1 MPRACRATVTELRVV
16 ATVLPARAQA
26 RQDPVSVS
34 AAGRRL
40 LRHPDL
46 PLWAVGL
53 ALGIGVCWPL
63 IGGRPLFLLDWV
75 TGPHPPLP
83 STAMLGLDGGLT
95 AGVGGAVGMTL
106 LVRWLGES
114 ATWLVLFAVFPLAAA
129 GAGRLAAR
137 SRWCRVA
144 AGCLY
149 AVNPWVFN
157 RVYAGQL
164 ALLLGYAL
172 LPWAVTSALR
182 VTRPGGRA
190 AVTAFA
196 GPALWWTVLTALSPH
211 FSWIYGVVLVALAI
225 VTRPWS
231 PRVLVWLGTT
241 VAAFVV
247 TSLYVLLPHS
257 ATELPTHVGSTSL
270 ALYRTRG
277 SRRFGLFVNV
287 LGLYGFWRLGPG
299 PTLPKSVIGGWPL
312 LLVALLGLVV
322 VGYLHLLRASR
333 TSPPATPLAPATPP
347 VIAAEGSA
355 PKEGDHEGWRLA
367 RAAVV
372 FGVVGYLLA
381 LGNQGPTGAV
391 FSWLYFHIY
400 FFRIMREP
408 QKFLML
414 TALAYALGFGW
425 GVERVAQAMAREAQR
440 SSVVPTAGSPGG
452 GPDTNRR
459 RWAVA
464 AWAAALAVV
473 LPLGYTPTI
482 FDGLAGQIAPST
494 IPPAYAQAN
503 RLMSTGPGRILYLPW
518 HLYERQPFTQG
529 RVVATPG
536 PSLFSR
542 TVLAGDNVQIGPVQT
557 QSTSL
562 RSAYVERLL
571 AAGPRLTAFGAAV
584 APLGVRWIVLAKTVD
599 WASYGWLAHQSDL
612 RRVLD
617 DPTLE
622 LFDNLSYQGVGHRDR
637 ATRPVRQ
644 LSLVAYRIPRGSP
657 GIVTIDAAYQPGWML
672 DGVAGHPTPS
682 GTVAFFLGTT
692 RGGLAVFTPWRL
704 VRLGAALSGAAALV
718 LLLLAGWERRRWRAG
733 LRGADVVRQSSRGA
747 RQ

>member
-1 MPRACRATVTELRVV
+1 V
-16 ATVLPARAQA
+16 ATVLPTTAQA
-26 RQDPVSVS
+26 DQGPITGT
-34 AAGRRL
+34 ATGRRL
-40 LRHPDL
+40 FRHPDL
-46 PLWAVGL
+46 TMWAMGL
-53 ALGIGVCWPL
+53 AIGIGVCWPL

-75 TGPHPPLP
+75 TGPRPPFP
-83 STAMLGLDGGLT
+83 SPAMLGLDGGLT
-95 AGVGGAVGMTL
+95 AGVGAAVGMTF
-106 LVRWLGES
+106 LVCWLGEA
-114 ATWLVLFAVFPLAAA
+114 ATWLVLFAVFPLAAV
-129 GAGRLAAR
+129 GAGRLAGR

-164 ALLLGYAL
+164 TLLLGYAL
-172 LPWAVTSALR
+172 LPWAVASALR
-182 VTRPGGRA
+182 VTRSGGNPTL
-190 AVTAFA
+190 TAFA
-196 GPALWWTVLTALSPH
+196 GPALWWTALTALSPH

-231 PRVLVWLGTT
+231 PRVLLWLGLT

-247 TSLYVLLPHS
+247 TSLYILLPHS
-257 ATELPTHVGSTSL
+257 ATELPTHVGPTSL

-312 LLVALLGLVV
+312 LLAGLLVLVL
-322 VGYLHLLRASR
+322 VGYLHVLRSSR
-333 TSPPATPLAPATPP
+333 ATSVEAGPAAATP
-347 VIAAEGSA
+347 VEGSV
-355 PKEGDHEGWRLA
+355 PGEGRPNERRLA
-367 RAAVV
+367 WAALVL
-372 FGVVGYLLA
+372 GVAGYLLA
-381 LGNQGPTGAV
+381 LGNQGPTGPV
-391 FSWLYFHIY
+391 FSWLYFHI
-400 FFRIMREP
+400 FFFQVMREP

-425 GVERVAQAMAREAQR
+425 GVDRVVRAMAREVR
-440 SSVVPTAGSPGG
+440 RRGSGSTARSPGDEPGDEPG
-452 GPDTNRR
+452 GPPGGPPGTGRG

-464 AWAAALAVV
+464 AWAAALAVI
-473 LPLGYTPTI
+473 LPLGYTPTM

-494 IPPAYAQAN
+494 IPPSYAQAN
-503 RLMSTGPGRILYLPW
+503 RLMGNGPGRVLYLPW
-518 HLYERQPFTQG
+518 HLYERQPFTHG

-542 TVLAGDNVQIGPVQT
+542 TVIAGDNVQIGPVQT

-571 AAGPRLTAFGAAV
+571 VEGPRLSAFGAAV
-584 APLGVRWIVLAKTVD
+584 APLGVRWVVLAKTVD
-599 WASYGWLAHQSDL
+599 WLSYSWLARQGDL

-622 LFDNLSYQGVGHRDR
+622 VFENLSYRGVGHRHHT
-637 ATRPVRQ
+637 TRPVRQ
-644 LSLVAYRIPRGSP
+644 LSLVAYRVPRGSP
-657 GIVTIDAAYQPGWML
+657 GTVTIDAAYQPGWVL
-672 DGVAGHPTPS
+672 DGVAGHPTAT
-682 GTVAFFLGTT
+682 GTVAFSLRTP
-692 RGGLAVFTPWRL
+692 RGGIAVFAPWRL

-718 LLLLAGWERRRWRAG
+718 LLLLAGWDHLRDRAV
-733 LRGADVVRQSSRGA
+733 LRDPRAVGQPSRHA
-747 RQ
+747 RH